1 MCKHIAE
8 EFWAMDHKGEIL
20 EKAVRESGIRIADLA
35 KKLRISRGTLYNRFE
50 EYNLDWSFMS
60 EVGKIINKDFSYLF
74 TDIPKSVSNLNND
87 VQDNAQEFKTLSDC
101 TKELLATQRKYIAL
115 LERHN
120 QLLESR

>member
-1 MCKHIAE
+1 
-8 EFWAMDHKGEIL
+8 MDHKGEIL